1 MKETINKCRAKRIK
15 KINNLSISLLA
26 LPATGQ
32 EASVENSQESSFY
45 TLMQK
50 AHHHARPS
58 VEKRNRRQL
67 ALVCRVFLL
76 VLSNLCASFL
86 LTIVLLLIFIY
97 HATAAATM
105 RSSNALQEDGIQLYA
120 QNSLCVSYTNDEVP
134 QEWKDTGVCDAT
146 SGQGFARP
154 GNGSCQQGWL
164 KEMTET
170 GQQECILTV
179 VSVRGECPVGFALDS
194 GRCDYEP
201 LGRIGW
207 QVGLCQA
214 FPSGEVPAEWIN
226 NHVCGI
232 KPVPDPE
239 QAFARPARDRPCQ
252 PNWIKTMTRTAQQ
265 KCVLVE

>member
-1 MKETINKCRAKRIK
+1 MKETIDRSRANRVERMK
-15 KINNLSISLLA
+15 NLLTSLLA
-26 LPATGQ
+26 LPTTEQ
-32 EASVENSQESSFY
+32 EASIENSQESSFY
-45 TLMQK
+45 TLLQK
-50 AHHHARPS
+50 AHHHAEPS
-58 VEKRNRRQL
+58 AEKRGRCQL
-67 ALVCRVFLL
+67 ALVFRIFLL
-76 VLSNLCASFL
+76 VLINLCASFL
-86 LTIVLLLIFIY
+86 LTIALQPMASSPAL
-97 HATAAATM
+97 AAPAM
-105 RSSNALQEDGIQLYA
+105 RSSTALQADGIQLYP

-207 QVGLCQA
+207 QVGLCQS

-226 NHVCGI
+226 NHVCDI
-232 KPVPDPE
+232 NPVPDPE
-239 QAFARPARDRPCQ
+239 QAFAQPARDRPCQ